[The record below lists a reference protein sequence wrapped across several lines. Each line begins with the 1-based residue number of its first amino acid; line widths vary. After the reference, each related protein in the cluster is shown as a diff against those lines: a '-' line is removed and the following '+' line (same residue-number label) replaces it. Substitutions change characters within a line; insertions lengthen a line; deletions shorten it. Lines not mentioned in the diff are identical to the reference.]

1 MIANKFITF
10 EGIDGCG
17 KTTQIKLLEQWFIQN
32 NLNFR
37 FMREPGG
44 DAVGEKIRS
53 ILKEENI
60 SDGITNLALIVA
72 ARRDNIQNIIKPNL
86 AKKKFVVSDRFID
99 STIVY
104 QTILD
109 KISKER
115 ILQLHDLLDI
125 YFLPDITFFLD
136 VDPRIAQQRTISTQH
151 SDYSKNDD
159 LALEFRQKLKEGFL
173 NLATEYPQRI
183 KIIDANNSPEKIHNQ
198 IVQYLLG

>member
-1 MIANKFITF
+1 MTVNKFITF

-17 KTTQIKLLEQWFIQN
+17 KTTQIKLLEQWFLQN
-32 NLNFR
+32 NLNFCS
-37 FMREPGG
+37 MREPGG

-53 ILKEENI
+53 ILKEEDVR
-60 SDGITNLALIVA
+60 DGITTLALIVA

-136 VDPRIAQQRTISTQH
+136 VDPLIAKQRTRATTH

-159 LALEFRQKLKEGFL
+159 LDLEVRQKLREGFL
-173 NLATEYPQRI
+173 NLASEYPQRI
-183 KIIDANNSPEKIHNQ
+183 KIIDSNNSPKKIHNY
-198 IVQYLLG
+198 IVQYLST

>member
-1 MIANKFITF
+1 MIVSKFITF

-17 KTTQIKLLEQWFIQN
+17 KTTQIKLLEQWFLRN
-32 NLNFR
+32 NLNFC

-44 DAVGEKIRS
+44 AGVGEKIRS
-53 ILKEENI
+53 ILKEENV

-99 STIVY
+99 STLVY

-115 ILQLHDLLDI
+115 ILQLHELLDI
-125 YFLPDITFFLD
+125 YILPDITFFLD
-136 VDPRIAQQRTISTQH
+136 VEPLIAKQRISATKH

-159 LALEFRQKLKEGFL
+159 LAIELRQKLRQGFL
-173 NLATEYPQRI
+173 NLAAEYPKRI

-198 IVQYLLG
+198 IVQYLLS